1 MGLKTRK
8 AAEVAEKRRVNA
20 EMEARKHLL
29 VKMGAERNVR
39 EAYLSGVVFA
49 GLANDEEAPEIQSE
63 EREILNGICES
74 LDLDRSLID
83 AIITTEKSSIDDDT
97 YMDLLCECLGLL
109 TDIKLLDSFLED
121 FDRIWS
127 VGKGNPSELK
137 SWHNDFEEMVSADV
151 AKALAER
158 KSVEAKK
165 AEEEKQRQAEAKRR
179 AEEEDRK
186 KERAAFDA
194 WLEAISEQYGAMSTI
209 PKGVPAE
216 LSRNANEFDVGKLDF
231 DEIKQKI
238 LSGLKTCKRRKY
250 FSLTLHFRPQWLRM
264 AWKLLGYFALR
275 FKLDDECLQVRSI
288 KYLMKKTGDFD
299 ANETIVQS
307 FKTCIEKYEGQGIK
321 L

>member
-83 AIITTEKSSIDDDT
+83 AIITTEKSSIDDNT

-109 TDIKLLDSFLED
+109 TDIKMLDSFLED

-127 VGKGNPSELK
+127 AGKGNLSELK

-165 AEEEKQRQAEAKRR
+165 AKEEKQRQAEAKRAAEQR
-179 AEEEDRK
+179 QGLILSYSQNVAKICADHYFYRIEYIDRDDIFKLRTDLEEMGYVKSMASVLLSEVEKHLEVEGTGSALINAAWGLMGVMSLVKTYYYEEELRT
-186 KERAAFDA
+186 
-194 WLEAISEQYGAMSTI
+194 LSEVLRRTMVATHYNQ
-209 PKGVPAE
+209 
-216 LSRNANEFDVGKLDF
+216 DD
-231 DEIKQKI
+231 I
-238 LSGLKTCKRRKY
+238 LSFGRC
-250 FSLTLHFRPQWLRM
+250 WL
-264 AWKLLGYFALR
+264 F
-275 FKLDDECLQVRSI
+275 QV
-288 KYLMKKTGDFD
+288 MKPYC
-299 ANETIVQS
+299 E
-307 FKTCIEKYEGQGIK
+307 E
-321 L
+321 